1 MCHLEAPAAPA
12 ALPHDLLDVGG
23 GHRVASGLRST
34 KCLPSK
40 QTRGLDAGECREAVG
55 ACLLKHISC
64 ACSWRSRPARCPSVG
79 DSVRPALAEH
89 IGSDFSAARGSFS
102 TKIQNDTQLVTRAR
116 WPWRSARATRA
127 WAILM
132 RSCKKNPR
140 EEPTPYSRVCHSCG
154 LQALCSV

>member
-1 MCHLEAPAAPA
+1 M
-12 ALPHDLLDVGG
+12 
-23 GHRVASGLRST
+23 ASGLRST

-64 ACSWRSRPARCPSVG
+64 ACSWRSHPARCPSAG

-102 TKIQNDTQLVTRAR
+102 TKIQNDTAR
-116 WPWRSARATRA
+116 DQGSMAMAVSASDASMGKSD
-127 WAILM
+127 AILE
-132 RSCKKNPR
+132 KPPR
-140 EEPTPYSRVCHSCG
+140 LLDATPCRKEHHQRPVLTNY
-154 LQALCSV
+154 ALR